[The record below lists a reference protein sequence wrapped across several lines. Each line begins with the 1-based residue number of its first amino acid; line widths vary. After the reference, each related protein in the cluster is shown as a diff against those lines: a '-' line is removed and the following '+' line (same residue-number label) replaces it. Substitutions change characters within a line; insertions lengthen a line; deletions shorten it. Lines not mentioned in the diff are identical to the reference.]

1 MPLGAQENS
10 VLERWLRSLRHKFLA
25 LTQECKL
32 QSSQA
37 LGASCRASL
46 LLLRNSARW
55 GRQIERRN
63 NRLGPPH
70 ATNHLRSNQGG
81 RGALSERARNPGL
94 QTKSPATALK
104 FPASDEEKMLVH
116 QAMRELKQSLAKSA
130 QLAEHLIYLLDDN
143 FLAITAEYRKEL
155 FPSMNKISNALWQ
168 LNIRF
173 FKTLTQKERIIAS
186 ENEAEWITNDSDLL
200 TCIDRCSTSSYT

>member
-1 MPLGAQENS
+1 
-10 VLERWLRSLRHKFLA
+10 A
-25 LTQECKL
+25 LTQDCKL

-46 LLLRNSARW
+46 LLLRDSARW
-55 GRQIERRN
+55 GRQIERRK

-81 RGALSERARNPGL
+81 GEALSECARNQGL

-130 QLAEHLIYLLDDN
+130 QLAESLLYMLDEN
-143 FLAITAEYRKEL
+143 FLAVTAEYRKEL
-155 FPSMNKISNALWQ
+155 LPDIDRIGAAMWQ

-173 FKTLTQKERIIAS
+173 LRTLTQKERIIKS
-186 ENEAEWITNDSDLL
+186 ENEAE
-200 TCIDRCSTSSYT
+200 